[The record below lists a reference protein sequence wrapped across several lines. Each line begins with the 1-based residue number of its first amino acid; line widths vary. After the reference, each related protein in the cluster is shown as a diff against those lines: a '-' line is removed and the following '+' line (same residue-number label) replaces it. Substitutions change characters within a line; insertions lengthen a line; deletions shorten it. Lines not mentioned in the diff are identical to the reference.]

1 MKLAHGWLLMRHNPE
16 IWRLAY
22 RYYIVGGAAIT
33 TLIAINRETSSI
45 IKL

>member
-1 MKLAHGWLLMRHNPE
+1 MKLATWLLMRHTLE

-22 RYYIVGGAAIT
+22 RYYIVGGAAT
-33 TLIAINRETSSI
+33 KAFIAINRTTSSI